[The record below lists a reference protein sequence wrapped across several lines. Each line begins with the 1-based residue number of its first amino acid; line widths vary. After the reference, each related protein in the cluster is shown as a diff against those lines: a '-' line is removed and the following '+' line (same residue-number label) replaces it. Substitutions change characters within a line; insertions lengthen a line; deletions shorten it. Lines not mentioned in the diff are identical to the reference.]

1 MPQRVIT
8 TSRLILRPPE
18 LSDAEAIFT
27 GYGQDP
33 DVTRYLIWR
42 PHQSIADTEAFQ
54 AAVEAAVSA
63 AFPDFAVK
71 YDEGLVVSLQVH
83 VEGATTREVEV
94 IVEAVRE
101 LHNAVWDAGEFWP
114 ATAS

>member
-1 MPQRVIT
+1 MTTTKSISIT
-8 TSRLILRPPE
+8 GSVDWGCEHT
-18 LSDAEAIFT
+18 
-27 GYGQDP
+27 
-33 DVTRYLIWR
+33 
-42 PHQSIADTEAFQ
+42 IADTEAFQ

-63 AFPDFAVK
+63 AFPDFAVE

-83 VEGATTREVEV
+83 VEGATTREAEV